1 MENKLNMLF
10 TPLDMQGA
18 YLIQLEPI
26 KDERGFFARNFC
38 FNEMMESSESFE
50 IVQIN
55 QTLTKQKG
63 TIRGLHF
70 QNPPYSESKI
80 VRCIRGKV
88 FDVLIDLRKDS
99 QTFLK
104 WHGEVLSASNMKS
117 LLIPKGFAHGFQTLE
132 DDCEMLY
139 FHDNF
144 YNKNAE
150 GGIRFNDPRIGVDWM
165 LPVTYVSERDQNHP
179 LLGDNYEGV
188 NL

>member
-1 MENKLNMLF
+1 MLF

-18 YLIQLEPI
+18 YLIQLEPK
-26 KDERGFFARNFC
+26 KDKRGFLVRSFCLNEIVKFSGNFK
-38 FNEMMESSESFE
+38 

-70 QNPPYSESKI
+70 QNSSYSEAKI

-88 FDVLIDLRKDS
+88 FDVLVDLRKNS

-104 WHGEVLSASNMKS
+104 CHGEILSADNMKS

-144 YNKNAE
+144 YNKDAE
-150 GGIRFNDPRIGVDWM
+150 GGLRFSDSKIGVNWK
-165 LPVTYVSERDQNHP
+165 LPVTYVSERDKNHP
-179 LLGDNYEGV
+179 LLGDDYEGV